1 MILCGYE
8 VEVRDRQVAMELE
21 SRLVLFLAERPKRET
36 PSGLAG
42 CFRRVCGW
50 TRRVARP
57 APASE
62 ASAASSSVAEF

>member
-21 SRLVLFLAERPKRET
+21 SRLVLFVTERPKRET
-36 PSGLAG
+36 LSVLAG

-50 TRRVARP
+50 TRQAARP
-57 APASE
+57 APARE